1 MKELSLKDGGEG
13 PLEQNQPWM
22 IQLTDE
28 MTVAIALRE
37 WEKAVSLFEQ
47 GSFKLVSI
55 AFDVLMND

>member
-1 MKELSLKDGGEG
+1 MKELSIKDAGDG
-13 PLEQNQPWM
+13 PSEQDSPWM

-47 GSFKLVSI
+47 GKLI
-55 AFDVLMND
+55 FTPGTYPN